1 MKLQAS
7 EWLFDLSEAPQSLAI
22 TLDFEGEQ
30 PNHFGAQRAAV
41 SPMKSGSFV
50 GDTRQGGSCNA
61 QDVTLN
67 PHCNGTHT
75 ESISHIVDEVVA
87 PHEVLQQPLMLA
99 QVITVTPSKASDTS
113 EGYSPPLADED
124 LVISKKTLTS
134 VIKTLHKGVIAL
146 IIRTLPNGR
155 SKQSYQYG
163 VDVEPPFFTHDA
175 MRWLS
180 EETPFLHLLVDF
192 PSVDRLYDD
201 GQLSNHRLF
210 WQVAPG
216 CHQLDSEHK
225 VEKTITEMAYVPN
238 HVEDGV
244 YLLNLQTPKLKL
256 NAVPSHPVIY
266 SPAT

>member
-1 MKLQAS
+1 MKLQVAN
-7 EWLFDLSEAPQSLAI
+7 WLFDLSKTPQSLAI

-30 PNHFGAQRAAV
+30 PNHFGAQKAQVR
-41 SPMKSGSFV
+41 PMKSGGFV

-75 ESISHIVDEVVA
+75 ESISHIVDDVVA
-87 PHEVLQQPLMLA
+87 PHEVLKQPLMLA
-99 QVITVTPSKASDTS
+99 QVITVTPTQASNTT
-113 EGYSPPLADED
+113 EGYSPPLEDED
-124 LVISKKTLTS
+124 RVISKERLTGALKS
-134 VIKTLHKGVIAL
+134 LHKDVIAL
-146 IIRTLPNGR
+146 VIRTLPNDQ

-175 MRWLS
+175 MQWLTN
-180 EETPFLHLLVDF
+180 ETPILHLLVDF

-201 GQLSNHRLF
+201 GLLSNHRLF

-216 CHQLDSEHK
+216 CHQLDPEHR

-266 SPAT
+266 SPVP